1 MARAM
6 LNPMSNDENREAMQ
20 NGAEQAQPVRRNES
34 AAPQQG
40 ENPQG
45 SAPAQ
50 DAYASAFPA
59 WDLLPPQVMIR
70 RVNRK
75 R

>member
-20 NGAEQAQPVRRNES
+20 NDAEQTQPVRRDES
-34 AAPQQG
+34 TAPQQG
-40 ENPQG
+40 EPPQG
-45 SAPAQ
+45 SAPSQ
-50 DAYASAFPA
+50 EVYASAFPA
-59 WDLLPPQVMIR
+59 WDLLPPQIMIR